1 MNAQESRTKRGRFNG
16 YRIRKARRTILGSP
30 TRSVWIVFRD
40 VHAWDDNSGERD
52 HRDYRDPLA
61 DMYGFSVWPDPDL
74 GVPHRGYAFTD
85 HAGALAA
92 VRTVLADLA
101 AHRRPRLQVQHYTE
115 ERGS

>member
-1 MNAQESRTKRGRFNG
+1 MNAQETRTKRGKFNG
-16 YRIRKARRTILGSP
+16 YRIRKARRTILGVRASA
-30 TRSVWIVFRD
+30 WIVFRD

-61 DMYGFSVWPDPDL
+61 DMYSGSTWPDPDL
-74 GVPHRGYAFTD
+74 GIPHKGYAFTD

-101 AHRRPRLQVQHYTE
+101 AHRRPRLQVQHFPE
-115 ERGS
+115 ERRP